1 MTENVSE
8 SLRNTMSEQKKG
20 SGLNSF
26 LVTAYIGVHIS
37 AKKSW
42 ILWDSQKLWT
52 HFDAYYTAT
61 RSRLH

>member
-52 HFDAYYTAT
+52 HFDTAT